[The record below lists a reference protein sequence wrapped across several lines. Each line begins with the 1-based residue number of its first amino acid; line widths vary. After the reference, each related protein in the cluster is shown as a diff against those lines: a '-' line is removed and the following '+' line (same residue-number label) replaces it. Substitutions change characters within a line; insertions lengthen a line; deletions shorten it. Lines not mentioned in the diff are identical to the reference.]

1 MPKRS
6 TTIAIGAVAAI
17 VVVGGAATA
26 IAVSGSGGSGG
37 AGDASGTTVTVRL
50 WDEQVE
56 AAYEDSFAAFED
68 RNPDIDVKIQH
79 VAYADYFDKLRTDVA
94 GGSAD
99 DIFWVNNSYFGAYA
113 DNGNLVNIDDTLG
126 ADAKQAWEP
135 KVVEQFTR
143 DGALWGV
150 PQLTDA
156 GIALYYNKALLD
168 EAGITA
174 EQLNTLAWSPD
185 ATKDTF
191 LPVLQKLTKD
201 AAGNTADSAG
211 FDANSIAQYGYN
223 ASNDLNA
230 IYLQFIGSNGGTYQ
244 DGDRFTFD
252 DPKSVEAFQYIVDL
266 INKHHV
272 APSAADTN
280 QDGDFARNQFLQGKM
295 ALFESGTYNLKNV
308 ADSADFDWGVALI
321 PAGPAG
327 RVSVTNGIVAAGNA
341 ASEHPDAT
349 AKVLEWMGSE
359 EGNSFVGA
367 SGSAIP
373 AVVDA
378 QQTFRDYY
386 ADKGVDIAPFFDVID
401 GQPTLSAPRGA
412 NYGAAFAVF
421 KPILDEVFLGRTP
434 VKEGLEEAVAKSNE
448 AIK

>member
-6 TTIAIGAVAAI
+6 TTIAIGAAAA
-17 VVVGGAATA
+17 VVVIGGAATA
-26 IAVSGSGGSGG
+26 IALSGSGGG
-37 AGDASGTTVTVRL
+37 AGDAGDGETTVTVRL

-56 AAYEDSFAAFED
+56 EAYEESFDAFEEE
-68 RNPDIDVKIQH
+68 NPDIDVEIEH

-113 DNGNLVNIDDTLG
+113 DNGNLLNIDETLG
-126 ADAKQAWEP
+126 AEAKRAWEP

-156 GIALYYNKALLD
+156 GIALYYNRAMLD
-168 EAGITA
+168 QAGIA
-174 EQLNTLAWSPD
+174 PEQLNTLTWSPD
-185 ATKDTF
+185 AAQDSF
-191 LPVLQKLTKD
+191 LPVLQKLTRD
-201 AAGNTADSAG
+201 AAGKTADAPG
-211 FDANSIAQYGYN
+211 FDPNAIAQYGFN

-244 DGDRFTFD
+244 DGDEFTFD

-266 INKHHV
+266 INEHHV

-280 QDGDFARNQFLQGKM
+280 EDGDFARNQFLQGKM
-295 ALFESGTYNLKNV
+295 ALFESGTYNLKNI

-321 PAGPAG
+321 PSSPAG

-341 ASEHPDAT
+341 ATEHPEAT
-349 AKVLEWMGSE
+349 AKVLEWLGSE

-373 AVVDA
+373 AVVAA

-386 ADKGVDIAPFFDVID
+386 ADQGVDIAPFFDVID
-401 GQPTLSAPRGA
+401 GSDTIPAPRGA

-434 VKEGLEEAVAKSNE
+434 VQEGLEKAVAESNE
-448 AIK
+448 AIR

>member
-6 TTIAIGAVAAI
+6 TTIAIGAAAA
-17 VVVGGAATA
+17 VVVIGGAATA
-26 IAVSGSGGSGG
+26 IALSGSGGG
-37 AGDASGTTVTVRL
+37 AGDAGDGETTVTVRL

-56 AAYEDSFAAFED
+56 EAYEESFDAFEEE
-68 RNPDIDVKIQH
+68 NPDIDVEIEH

-113 DNGNLVNIDDTLG
+113 DNGNLLNIDETLG
-126 ADAKQAWEP
+126 AEAKQAWEP

-156 GIALYYNKALLD
+156 GIALYYNRALLD
-168 EAGITA
+168 QAGIA
-174 EQLNTLAWSPD
+174 PEQLNTLTWSPD
-185 ATKDTF
+185 SAQDTF
-191 LPVLQKLTKD
+191 LPVLQKLTRD
-201 AAGNTADSAG
+201 AAGNTADAPG
-211 FDANSIAQYGYN
+211 FDPNAIAQYGFN

-244 DGDRFTFD
+244 DGDEFTFD

-266 INKHHV
+266 INEHHV

-280 QDGDFARNQFLQGKM
+280 EDGDFARNQFLQGKM
-295 ALFESGTYNLKNV
+295 ALFESGTYNLKNI

-321 PAGPAG
+321 PSGPAG

-341 ASEHPDAT
+341 ATEHPEAT
-349 AKVLEWMGSE
+349 AKVLEWLGSE

-373 AVVDA
+373 AVVAA

-386 ADKGVDIAPFFDVID
+386 ADQGVDIAPFFDVID
-401 GQPTLSAPRGA
+401 GTDTIPAPRGA

-434 VKEGLEEAVAKSNE
+434 VQEGLEKAVAESNE
-448 AIK
+448 AIR